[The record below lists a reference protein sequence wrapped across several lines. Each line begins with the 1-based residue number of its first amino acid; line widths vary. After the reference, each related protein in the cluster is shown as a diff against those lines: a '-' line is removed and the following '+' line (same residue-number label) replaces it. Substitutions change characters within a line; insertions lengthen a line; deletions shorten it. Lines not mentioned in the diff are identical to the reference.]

1 MAAVT
6 SCDRCGA
13 QEVHV
18 EVVLERELCPECIA
32 DVRRLLTMP
41 PARTGR
47 ERANAAVRLCRASG
61 RINAAELS
69 AITGEPHRKVYERLY
84 GLHRQGRL
92 RHVGDGDFV
101 PASEAAE

>member
-1 MAAVT
+1 MAEVKV
-6 SCDRCGA
+6 CDRCGA

-18 EVVLERELCPECIA
+18 EIVLDHELCPECIA
-32 DVRRLLTMP
+32 DVRRLLALP

-61 RINAAELS
+61 RINAAEL
-69 AITGEPHRKVYERLY
+69 ATITGEPHRRVYERLY

-101 PASEAAE
+101 PVQEAAE